1 MDVASVI
8 RQRLNYSGIGQREL
22 AIAAGVTESYI
33 SQLLAN
39 KKAPPAADRT
49 DIYDRIAK
57 VLKLSSRE
65 LAELADNQRHEQLK
79 RKIVV
84 PPQPLFQGFR
94 ELVIRKCVAA
104 KKKQITAIFER
115 EAFGEVER
123 FITQRL
129 LDVAKRV
136 ARKELDD
143 ENWIHRVARVSKH
156 TYEQARVLILEF
168 LDTDVFHVSAE
179 NCISFLDPLI
189 QSWDI
194 EFDTFSMEIVL
205 NRRLTSAYLKTLEIR
220 EAEQQEPDAVEAG
233 FLEFLEDKVLSS
245 GISDEEIAI
254 LKSLAFTGRRPL
266 PLYYYRE
273 LQNLRDPLNF
283 VLPPV
288 TRHRA
293 RQNQVKIAKRDKRRP

>member
-1 MDVASVI
+1 
-8 RQRLNYSGIGQREL
+8 LNELGIGQREL
-22 AIAAGVTESYI
+22 ASAAGVTESYI

-57 VLKLSSRE
+57 VLKLSSKELSE
-65 LAELADNQRHEQLK
+65 LANNQRREQLK

-94 ELVIRKCVAA
+94 QLVIRKCVAT
-104 KKKQITAIFER
+104 KRKQVAAIFER
-115 EAFGEVER
+115 EAFGEFER
-123 FITQRL
+123 FIMQRL

-136 ARKELDD
+136 ARDELDD
-143 ENWIHRVARVSKH
+143 EKWIHRVARVSKQ
-156 TYEQARVLILEF
+156 TYEEARVVILEF
-168 LDTDVFHVSAE
+168 LYTDVFHVSVE

-194 EFDTFSMEIVL
+194 EFDSFSMEIVL
-205 NRRLTSAYLKTLEIR
+205 NRRLTSSYLKTLEIR
-220 EAEQQEPDAVEAG
+220 ETEQAKPGAVETG
-233 FLEFLEDKVLSS
+233 FLEFLDDKTLSS
-245 GISDEEIAI
+245 GISDDEIAF
-254 LKSLAFTGRRPL
+254 LKSLTLNGRRPR

-283 VLPPV
+283 VLQPV
-288 TRHRA
+288 RRRGVRRDQAKLTTRG
-293 RQNQVKIAKRDKRRP
+293 KGRP